1 MSKYINLDQSL
12 SQRFIRYAK
21 IDTQSDPNSPTC
33 PSTLKQKD
41 LGALLVNELLEM
53 GISDAEMDNNGYVYG
68 TIPSNTDKKI
78 PIIFFCSHMD
88 TSPDCSGAEVK
99 PIIHDNY
106 QGEDLILPD
115 DHNIVLKMSDHKDL
129 KQQIGNDIITA
140 SGTTLLGADNKAGLA
155 EIMEAVNFL
164 VKNPDVKHG
173 TIKIL
178 FTPDE
183 EIGRGVD
190 QVDLKKLGAD
200 FGYTVDGETLGSIE
214 DETFSADGATLIIN
228 GVSTH
233 PGFAKG
239 KMESAIKI
247 LADVIAALPKNAL
260 TPEATHQKEGF
271 IHPVSF
277 SGQVEQAEAH
287 FIIRD
292 FTDEKLAEHGQFL
305 EQTVKQVLVNYPNAT
320 FDLKIKAQYRNM
332 KQILDQHPQIVQF
345 GIEAIERAGIV
356 AKPQSIR
363 GGTDGSRLSFMGLPC
378 PNIFAGEHAFHSK
391 QEWVS
396 VQDMEKAVQTII
408 NIACIWEEKGAL

>member
-1 MSKYINLDQSL
+1 MSKYINLNQSL
-12 SQRFIRYAK
+12 SNRFISYAK

-33 PSTLKQKD
+33 PSTMKQKN
-41 LGALLVNELLEM
+41 LGTLLVDELLKM
-53 GISDAEMDNNGYVYG
+53 GISDAEMDQNGYVYG
-68 TIPSNTDKKI
+68 TIPSNTDKNL
-78 PIIFFCSHMD
+78 PVIFFCSHMD
-88 TSPDCSGAEVK
+88 TSPDCSGEGVK
-99 PIIHDNY
+99 PIVHDNY
-106 QGEDLILPD
+106 QGQDLILPD
-115 DHNIVLKMSDHKDL
+115 DHNIVLKLADHKDL
-129 KQQIGNDIITA
+129 KHQIGNDIITA

-155 EIMEAVNFL
+155 AIMEAANFL
-164 VKNPDVKHG
+164 MKNPDVKHG
-173 TIKIL
+173 TVKVL

-190 QVDLKKLGAD
+190 QLDVTKLGAD
-200 FGYTVDGETLGSIE
+200 FGYTIDGETLGSIE
-214 DETFSADGATLIIN
+214 DETFSADGATLMIN

-247 LADVIAALPKNAL
+247 LADIIAALPKDTL

-271 IHPVSF
+271 IHPVSI
-277 SGQVEQAEAH
+277 SGQVELAEAH

-305 EQTVKQVLVNYPNAT
+305 EKTVKEVMANYPNST

-332 KQILDQHPQIVQF
+332 KQVLDQHPQIVQI
-345 GIEAIERAGIV
+345 GIEAIQRAGVV

-408 NIACIWEEKGAL
+408 NIACIWEEQA